1 MKIALFGY
9 GKMGKEIEKIALER
23 GHEII
28 LKIKAKEECDFSK
41 VDIAI
46 DFSVPEAA
54 LNNIISCFENNI
66 PRAQYFTTHF
76 LYWNDDFNP
85 LHQSTHWFTWRF
97 TISLSNSHAFSKIV
111 YSSIF

>member
-54 LNNIISCFENNI
+54 LNNVISCFENNI
-66 PRAQYFTTHF
+66 PVISGTTGW
-76 LYWNDDFNP
+76 LDDFNKAVASCKKNKGSFRK
-85 LHQSTHWFTWRF
+85 QNT
-97 TISLSNSHAFSKIV
+97 
-111 YSSIF
+111 SI

>member
-41 VDIAI
+41 VDIESILASQKQRLI
-46 DFSVPEAA
+46 MLLVV
-54 LNNIISCFENNI
+54 LRIIS
-66 PRAQYFTTHF
+66 
-76 LYWNDDFNP
+76 L
-85 LHQSTHWFTWRF
+85 
-97 TISLSNSHAFSKIV
+97 
-111 YSSIF
+111 